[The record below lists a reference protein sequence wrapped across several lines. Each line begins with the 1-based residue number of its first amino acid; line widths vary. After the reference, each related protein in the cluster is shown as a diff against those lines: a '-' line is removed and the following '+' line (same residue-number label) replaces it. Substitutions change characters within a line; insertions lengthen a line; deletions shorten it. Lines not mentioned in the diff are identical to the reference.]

1 MAFDKLIDA
10 LNEFRGEYVKELNLS
25 LAGGS
30 SAGSEGQ
37 GQGHTASGKL
47 GESLRLA
54 VQPKVKVFGQIYRM
68 QITMEGYGLILDK
81 GRNPG
86 GDPKKIRN
94 AIAMNWLKY
103 PNVLSRLMGSDQ
115 QLEDGHR
122 WALATVIGRNIAK
135 KGYKGKKWIQPATD
149 KMIPQAAKIVE
160 KAIAEDI
167 EITFEEIKKLI
178 ETK

>member
-10 LNEFRGEYVKELNLS
+10 LNGFRKEYAKELNLS

-54 VQPKVKVFGQIYRM
+54 KQPKVKLFGKIYRM
-68 QITMEGYGLILDK
+68 QITMLPYGENLDK
-81 GRNPG
+81 GRKPG
-86 GDPKKIRN
+86 KGLPPGVLEE
-94 AIAMNWLKY
+94 WLRL
-103 PNVLSRLMGSDQ
+103 PNVLARVTGQDKR
-115 QLEDGHR
+115 LEDYQVKS
-122 WALATVIGRNIAK
+122 LAFVMNRSIKK
-135 KGYKGKKWIQPATD
+135 KGIKPKNWIQPAFD
-149 KMIPQAAKIVE
+149 KVTPKIAGVVE
-160 KAIAEDI
+160 AAIAEDI

-178 ETK
+178 ET

>member
-10 LNEFRGEYVKELNLS
+10 LNEFRAEYVSELNLS

-30 SAGSEGQ
+30 SAGSGGQ

-54 VQPKVKVFGQIYRM
+54 KQPKVKLFGQVYRM
-68 QITMEGYGLILDK
+68 QISMEGYGLILDR
-81 GRNPG
+81 GRAPG

-94 AIAMNWLKY
+94 ALAMGWLTY
-103 PNVLSRLMGSDQ
+103 PNTLSRLMGSGK

-135 KGYKGKKWIQPATD
+135 KGYKGKKWIKPATD
-149 KMIPQAAKIVE
+149 KMMSKVGGIVE
-160 KAIAEDI
+160 AAIAEDI

-178 ETK
+178 ET

>member
-10 LNEFRGEYVKELNLS
+10 LNGFRKEYAKELNLS

-54 VQPKVKVFGQIYRM
+54 KQPKVKLFGKIYRM
-68 QITMEGYGLILDK
+68 QITMLAYGDNLDK
-81 GRNPG
+81 GRKPG
-86 GDPKKIRN
+86 KGLPPGVLEE
-94 AIAMNWLKY
+94 WLRL
-103 PNVLSRLMGSDQ
+103 PNVLARVTGQDKR
-115 QLEDGHR
+115 LEDYQVKS
-122 WALATVIGRNIAK
+122 LAFVMNRSIKK
-135 KGYKGKKWIQPATD
+135 KGIKPKNWIQPAFD
-149 KMIPQAAKIVE
+149 KVTPKIAGVVE
-160 KAIAEDI
+160 AAIAEDI

-178 ETK
+178 ET

>member
-1 MAFDKLIDA
+1 MAFDKLVDA
-10 LNEFRGEYVKELNLS
+10 LNGFRKEYVKELNLS

-54 VQPKVKVFGQIYRM
+54 KQPKVKLFGQIYRM
-68 QITMEGYGLILDK
+68 QIKMEGYGLILDE
-81 GRNPG
+81 GRGPG

-94 AIAMNWLKY
+94 AIAMNWLRY
-103 PNVLSRLMGSDQ
+103 PNVLSRLKGSGE

-135 KGYKGKKWIQPATD
+135 KGYKGKKWIKPATD
-149 KMIPQAAKIVE
+149 KMMSKVGGIVE
-160 KAIAEDI
+160 AAIAEDI
-167 EITFEEIKKLI
+167 EITFDEIKKLI
-178 ETK
+178 ES